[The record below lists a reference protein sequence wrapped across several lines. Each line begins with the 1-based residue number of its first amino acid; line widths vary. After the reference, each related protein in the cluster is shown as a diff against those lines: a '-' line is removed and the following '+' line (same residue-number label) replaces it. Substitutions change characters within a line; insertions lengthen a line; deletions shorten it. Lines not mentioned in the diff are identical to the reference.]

1 MHAAKYRLNK
11 HLTIKFREDKSLSN
25 QALLPVL
32 YLACW
37 QEYCYCAKD
46 GFIRLKNIHI
56 LNSFNRQFVKRGF
69 KSLLFFRKADTI
81 LTNKAALSIENCLKL
96 QGYQKSPMTEE
107 AILKGCLQNNAVAQ
121 KELYNRYSP
130 KMLAVCYRF
139 AHNRE
144 DAEDMLQEGFIKVF
158 SQIHTFRNQGAFEG
172 WVRRIIVHTCINN
185 LKKNKKFNE
194 SVDLIHATAMQV
206 REESVPSIVQAK
218 QVVECIRILP
228 IGYRTVL
235 NLYAIEG
242 YSHREIGDM
251 LDIEESTSRSQYTRA
266 KQMLEDILI
275 KKKILQQPIKKMD
288 PVTAFG
294 R

>member
-1 MHAAKYRLNK
+1 M
-11 HLTIKFREDKSLSN
+11 TEDAIL
-25 QALLPVL
+25 QG
-32 YLACW
+32 C
-37 QEYCYCAKD
+37 
-46 GFIRLKNIHI
+46 LKNE
-56 LNSFNRQFVKRGF
+56 S
-69 KSLLFFRKADTI
+69 
-81 LTNKAALSIENCLKL
+81 AA
-96 QGYQKSPMTEE
+96 QR
-107 AILKGCLQNNAVAQ
+107 
-121 KELYNRYSP
+121 ELYNRYSP

-158 SQIHTFRNQGAFEG
+158 SQMHTFQNKGAFEG
-172 WVRRIIVHTCINN
+172 WIRRIIVHTCINN
-185 LKKNKKFNE
+185 LKKNKRFNE
-194 SVDLIHATAMQV
+194 SLDIVHANGVQV

-218 QVVECIRILP
+218 QIVECIRILP

-242 YSHREIGDM
+242 YSHKEISDM

-275 KKKILQQPIKKMD
+275 RKRILQKPREKAEWL
-288 PVTAFG
+288 VAA

>member
-1 MHAAKYRLNK
+1 
-11 HLTIKFREDKSLSN
+11 
-25 QALLPVL
+25 
-32 YLACW
+32 
-37 QEYCYCAKD
+37 
-46 GFIRLKNIHI
+46 
-56 LNSFNRQFVKRGF
+56 
-69 KSLLFFRKADTI
+69 
-81 LTNKAALSIENCLKL
+81 
-96 QGYQKSPMTEE
+96 MTEE
-107 AILKGCLQNNAVAQ
+107 AILQGCLKNESAAQ
-121 KELYNRYSP
+121 RELYNRYSP

-158 SQIHTFRNQGAFEG
+158 SQIHTFQNKGAFEG
-172 WVRRIIVHTCINN
+172 WIRRIIVHTCINN
-185 LKKNKKFNE
+185 LKKNKRFSE
-194 SVDLIHATAMQV
+194 SLDIVHAHGVQV

-218 QVVECIRILP
+218 QIVECIRILP

-242 YSHREIGDM
+242 YSHKEISDM

-275 KKKILQQPIKKMD
+275 KKKILPKPREKAEWLVAI
-288 PVTAFG
+288 

>member
-1 MHAAKYRLNK
+1 
-11 HLTIKFREDKSLSN
+11 
-25 QALLPVL
+25 
-32 YLACW
+32 
-37 QEYCYCAKD
+37 
-46 GFIRLKNIHI
+46 
-56 LNSFNRQFVKRGF
+56 
-69 KSLLFFRKADTI
+69 
-81 LTNKAALSIENCLKL
+81 
-96 QGYQKSPMTEE
+96 MTEE
-107 AILKGCLQNNAVAQ
+107 AILKGCLNNEATAQ
-121 KELYNRYSP
+121 RELYNRYSP

-158 SQIHTFRNQGAFEG
+158 LQIHTFEYRGAFEG
-172 WVRRIIVHTCINN
+172 WIRRIIVHTCINI

-194 SVDLIHATAMQV
+194 SVDIIHATGAMV

-218 QVVECIRILP
+218 QIVECIRMLP

-242 YSHREIGDM
+242 YSHREIGMM

-266 KQMLEDILI
+266 KAMLEEILVR
-275 KKKILQQPIKKMD
+275 KKIIQKPKEDIEWMAMK
-288 PVTAFG
+288 